1 MCLHCLQVI
10 ARKNVA
16 PSVQQGFEPTGQ
28 YALPNE
34 TADKSENKGVRI
46 YGYCARFCLNGKYV
60 FIDTKYIAKLLV
72 NLLPYQM
79 VSIIMQMRSDF

>member
-16 PSVQQGFEPTGQ
+16 PSVQHGSEPTEQ

-34 TADKSENKGVRI
+34 TAAKNENKGVRI
-46 YGYCARFCLNGKYV
+46 YGCCARFV
-60 FIDTKYIAKLLV
+60 
-72 NLLPYQM
+72 
-79 VSIIMQMRSDF
+79 

>member
-16 PSVQQGFEPTGQ
+16 SSIQHGYKPTEQ

-34 TADKSENKGVRI
+34 TAAKNENKGVRI
-46 YGYCARFCLNGKYV
+46 YGYCARFV
-60 FIDTKYIAKLLV
+60 
-72 NLLPYQM
+72 
-79 VSIIMQMRSDF
+79 